1 MREESRYLRG
11 HARARRAIK
20 EIIEM
25 PDEQVDRV
33 IRSVEANRGKRSRV
47 LSKEI
52 PALLDAGVWDRI
64 CEAVKHAFG
73 N

>member
-25 PDEQVDRV
+25 PDDLVDRV
-33 IRSVEANRGKRSRV
+33 IRSLKANPGT
-47 LSKEI
+47 LSKLLAKEI
-52 PALLDAGVWDRI
+52 PALHDAGVWDAI
-64 CEAVKHAFG
+64 CEAVKQAFG
-73 N
+73 D